1 MRYLLITILLL
12 VLPPV
17 VANAS
22 EGALRVSI
30 EGGAFN
36 SKFKFFDASDGCPSY
51 TDIPGAPDF
60 LGGVFASGKG
70 ATKKLPRNMPVHVFL
85 SRPRDMPGISSK
97 GGAEEIRRRALEV
110 TLTGDRAEL
119 VFTGFEDNVPTWTA
133 SGDVE
138 VRPASACLGE
148 DEDDAEDDAEDD
160 EADTDTDSETAED
173 EDTSEDSV

>member
-70 ATKKLPRNMPVHVFL
+70 ATKKLPRNMAVHVFL

-138 VRPASACLGE
+138 VRPANACLGE
-148 DEDDAEDDAEDD
+148 DEEGTADEEPDIDLESEEELETSDDS
-160 EADTDTDSETAED
+160 T
-173 EDTSEDSV
+173 

>member
-70 ATKKLPRNMPVHVFL
+70 ASKKLPRNMPVHVFL

-138 VRPASACLGE
+138 VRPANACLGE
-148 DEDDAEDDAEDD
+148 DEEGAADEEPDIDLESEEDLETSDDSA
-160 EADTDTDSETAED
+160 
-173 EDTSEDSV
+173 

>member
-12 VLPPV
+12 VLPLV

-70 ATKKLPRNMPVHVFL
+70 ATKKLPRNMAVHVFL

-138 VRPASACLGE
+138 VRPANACLGE
-148 DEDDAEDDAEDD
+148 DEEGTADEEPDIDLESEEELETSDDS
-160 EADTDTDSETAED
+160 T
-173 EDTSEDSV
+173 

>member
-12 VLPPV
+12 VLLPA

-85 SRPRDMPGISSK
+85 FRPRDTPGITAA
-97 GGAEEIRRRALEV
+97 GGAGWQL
-110 TLTGDRAEL
+110 AEWI
-119 VFTGFEDNVPTWTA
+119 V
-133 SGDVE
+133 
-138 VRPASACLGE
+138 GE
-148 DEDDAEDDAEDD
+148 D
-160 EADTDTDSETAED
+160 DTTVPERNAGGAGVGGGVGRLAVSN
-173 EDTSEDSV
+173 

>member
-60 LGGVFASGKG
+60 LGGVLASGKG
-70 ATKKLPRNMPVHVFL
+70 ATKKLPKHMPVHVFL

-119 VFTGFEDNVPTWTA
+119 VFTGFEDNIPTWTA

-148 DEDDAEDDAEDD
+148 DEDDAGDD
-160 EADTDTDSETAED
+160 EADTDIDSEIAED

>member
-70 ATKKLPRNMPVHVFL
+70 ATKKLPRNMAVHVFL

-119 VFTGFEDNVPTWTA
+119 VFTGFQDDVPTWTA

-138 VRPASACLGE
+138 VRPANACLGE
-148 DEDDAEDDAEDD
+148 DEEGTADEEPDIDLESEEDLETSDDS
-160 EADTDTDSETAED
+160 T
-173 EDTSEDSV
+173 

>member
-70 ATKKLPRNMPVHVFL
+70 ATKKLPRNMAVHVFL

-138 VRPASACLGE
+138 VRPANACLGE
-148 DEDDAEDDAEDD
+148 DEEGTADEEPDIDLESEEDLETSDDS
-160 EADTDTDSETAED
+160 T
-173 EDTSEDSV
+173 

>member
-12 VLPPV
+12 VLPPA
-17 VANAS
+17 VAHAS

-70 ATKKLPRNMPVHVFL
+70 ATKKLPRNMAVHVFL

-138 VRPASACLGE
+138 VRPANACLGE
-148 DEDDAEDDAEDD
+148 DEEGTADEEPDIDLESEEDLETSDDS
-160 EADTDTDSETAED
+160 T
-173 EDTSEDSV
+173 

>member
-12 VLPPV
+12 VLLPA

-85 SRPRDMPGISSK
+85 FRPRDTPGITAA
-97 GGAEEIRRRALEV
+97 GGAEEIRRRSLEV
-110 TLTGDRAEL
+110 ILTGESAEL
-119 VFTGFEDNVPTWTA
+119 RYTGFDDHVPTWEA
-133 SGDVE
+133 SGDVL
-138 VRPASACLGE
+138 VKPASACLGD
-148 DEDDAEDDAEDD
+148 DEVDAENE